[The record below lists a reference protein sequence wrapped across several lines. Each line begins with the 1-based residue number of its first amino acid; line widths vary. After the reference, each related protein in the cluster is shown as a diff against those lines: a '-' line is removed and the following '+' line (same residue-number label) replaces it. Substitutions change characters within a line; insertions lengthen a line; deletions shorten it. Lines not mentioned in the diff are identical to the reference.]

1 MILPA
6 VVFSC
11 FLAAAA
17 APWLH
22 RAIKEKTGW
31 ILSGWAVVMFSILA
45 SYLPTVIKGEPT
57 REVIPWVP
65 SLGVNLSFYVDGL
78 GLLMSLLITG
88 IGALIA
94 LYASSYLKGD
104 ARLGRFYMS
113 FMLFMGAMLGVVLAD
128 NLLVLFVFWELTSV
142 SSYLLI
148 GYNHH
153 EAKSRKSALQA
164 LLVTGSGGL
173 ALLAGVVMIY
183 CAAGTYEYTE
193 LLNNPDVLKEG
204 GWYLPI
210 LITVL
215 AGAFTKSAQVPFHF
229 WLPSAM
235 AAPTPVSAYLHSATM
250 VKAGVFLLAH
260 LHPLLGGTTL
270 WYSILCSFGGATLC
284 MGGYLALTQTDLKKI
299 LAYSTVS
306 TLGLLVFLIGIG
318 VEKAMIAAVTFLLAH
333 ALYKAALFLVAGIID
348 HETGTR
354 DITILSGLRK
364 ALPFTAVAA
373 LLVGLSNAG
382 VPLLFGFIAKEVAYE
397 AAMKGDQAALLTLVA
412 VLGNICLVGVGLLT
426 GIVPF
431 WGKKPD
437 EHALPKHPHEAPV
450 AMWIA
455 PMILAVITV
464 VIGCR
469 PHLMD
474 GLLQAASSA
483 GWGSETKVHLAIWH
497 GFNLALLLSVI
508 TFVCGFLLVVFRK
521 FIYYLRDEMGQ
532 MVADLGPARGYDIIF
547 DAVVRFSKFQTR
559 IFQNGYYRHYVLI
572 LFSGLTLLVLMAVL
586 QGDFNLFQQ
595 ADFEPVPFY
604 EYFIVGLM
612 LIAMLVTISTNNRWT
627 AIISLGM
634 VGFGV
639 VAIFVLYGAPDLAI
653 TQVLIETLT
662 LILLAVVIFRLP
674 EFKKLSPRHT
684 RIRDIII
691 STAFGVIM
699 TISVIASNIIQLE
712 SPISEYFA
720 KTSYELAHGKNV
732 VNVIL
737 VDYRV
742 LDTFGEIV
750 VLAIASLGVWALL
763 KFPKKHKRS
772 KEAAS

>member
-1 MILPA
+1 MTLPA
-6 VVFSC
+6 VIFSC
-11 FLAAAA
+11 FVAAAA

-31 ILSGWAVVMFSILA
+31 ILSAWAAVMFAILA
-45 SYLPTVIKGEPT
+45 SYLPSVIQGENS

-78 GLLMSLLITG
+78 GLLMAMLITG

-153 EAKSRKSALQA
+153 EANSRKSALQA

-270 WYSILCSFGGATLC
+270 WYTILCSFGGATLC
-284 MGGYLALTQTDLKKI
+284 IGGYLALTQTDLKKI

-354 DITILSGLRK
+354 DITILSGLRR

-382 VPLLFGFIAKEVAYE
+382 VPFLFGFVAKEVAYE
-397 AAMKGDQAALLTLVA
+397 AALKGDHAALLTLVA

-426 GIVPF
+426 GILPF

-455 PMILAVITV
+455 PMILAIITV
-464 VIGCR
+464 VTGCF
-469 PHLMD
+469 PFLAD
-474 GLLQAASSA
+474 GLIKAASTA
-483 GWGSETKVHLAIWH
+483 GWGAETKVHLAIWH

-508 TFVCGFLLVVFRK
+508 TFTCGLLIVVFRR
-521 FIYYLRDEMGQ
+521 FIYFLRDEMGG

-572 LFSGLTLLVLMAVL
+572 LFSGLTLLVLMAVEKV
-586 QGDFNLFQQ
+586 DFGQYLVN
-595 ADFEPVPFY
+595 AEPVPFY
-604 EYFIVGLM
+604 EYFIVGIM
-612 LIAMLVTISTNNRWT
+612 LLALLVTISTHNRWT
-627 AIISLGM
+627 AIVALGV

-639 VAIFVLYGAPDLAI
+639 AAIFVLYGAPDLAI

-674 EFKKLSPRHT
+674 EFKNLSPRHT
-684 RIRDIII
+684 RIRDMII
-691 STAFGVIM
+691 SVCFGAVM

-712 SPISEYFA
+712 APISEYFA
-720 KTSYELAHGKNV
+720 EVSYTQAHGKNV

-737 VDYRV
+737 VDYRA

-750 VLAIASLGVWALL
+750 VIAIAAIGVWALL
-763 KFPKKHKRS
+763 KFPKKHKRG
-772 KEAAS
+772 EETAT